1 MVYHGFPM
9 FTSTI
14 QWMDKLFPPTP
25 FAEADWYDMPH
36 DVLARISNRII
47 NEAVFDASGHW
58 VRSEVLMDIDG
69 RWKKKLLL
77 FHHTKLLNTFVPW
90 LLFVFNYDSLS
101 FNHICLVWSY
111 VFRFSVV
118 QTAKCRLS
126 CHPNMGMNGS
136 FSLFV
141 HSKWFQ
147 ISLQG

>member
-58 VRSEVLMDIDG
+58 VCSEVLMDIDG
-69 RWKKKLLL
+69 RWKKKKQLLL
-77 FHHTKLLNTFVPW
+77 FHHTKLLHTFVPW

-101 FNHICLVWSY
+101 FNHICLV
-111 VFRFSVV
+111 
-118 QTAKCRLS
+118 
-126 CHPNMGMNGS
+126 
-136 FSLFV
+136 
-141 HSKWFQ
+141 
-147 ISLQG
+147 

>member
-58 VRSEVLMDIDG
+58 VCSEVLMDIDG
-69 RWKKKLLL
+69 RWKKKATLA
-77 FHHTKLLNTFVPW
+77 
-90 LLFVFNYDSLS
+90 LS
-101 FNHICLVWSY
+101 SYKTITYIRTMAAIC
-111 VFRFSVV
+111 
-118 QTAKCRLS
+118 
-126 CHPNMGMNGS
+126 
-136 FSLFV
+136 
-141 HSKWFQ
+141 FQ
-147 ISLQG
+147 L

>member
-58 VRSEVLMDIDG
+58 VCSEVLMDIDG
-69 RWKKKLLL
+69 RWKKKSNSCSFIIQNYYIHSYHGCYL
-77 FHHTKLLNTFVPW
+77 FSTMIL
-90 LLFVFNYDSLS
+90 
-101 FNHICLVWSY
+101 
-111 VFRFSVV
+111 
-118 QTAKCRLS
+118 
-126 CHPNMGMNGS
+126 
-136 FSLFV
+136 
-141 HSKWFQ
+141 
-147 ISLQG
+147 